1 MSLSKSTQND
11 IKKLLGNV
19 TKGIHAVNE
28 LNPLLNL
35 ELKHNKIS
43 NKELLDEFDNLLR
56 SNEDVKKI
64 ITHCFDKKGRA
75 KIAKYIADV
84 DYTLNSGTFIINKG
98 KTRPSRSTR
107 SSKTGRTS
115 KGKTKGGDNSDENS
129 DENSVVLVERKEK
142 KAFFNFSFCVS
153 LLSILTGILLIYLAI
168 ENLNALN
175 ETYAL
180 NINFVDLFTNFKAT
194 MESLPGALMKSIS
207 KEVMYDIEYRVRR
220 GCMSASSNTV
230 TDAIGAYINAEDTM
244 TCMMEGTM
252 DGIRNTVQI
261 NSLQLKNGIML
272 CYKLTVAGGTM
283 LTGGGTY
290 VLARLTGSSSTL
302 SIKDSSSRRAI
313 MRGGN
318 KTKKR
323 RNNIRIYYKK

>member
-1 MSLSKSTQND
+1 MNLSKSTQND

-28 LNPLLNL
+28 LKPLWNL

-75 KIAKYIADV
+75 KIAQYIADV

-98 KTRPSRSTR
+98 KSRT
-107 SSKTGRTS
+107 SKTSRKSRTIRSS
-115 KGKTKGGDNSDENS
+115 KGKTKGGDDSDENS
-129 DENSVVLVERKEK
+129 LVVVERREK

-168 ENLNALN
+168 ENLNALS

-180 NINFVDLFTNFKAT
+180 NINFVDIFTNFKAT
-194 MESLPGALMKSIS
+194 IESLPGALMKSIS
-207 KEVMYDIEYRVRR
+207 KEAMHDIEYRVRR

-261 NSLQLKNGIML
+261 NSLQLKNGILL
-272 CYKLTVAGGTM
+272 CHKLTVAGVSM
-283 LTGGGTY
+283 ITGGGTY
-290 VLARLTGSSSTL
+290 VLARLVGSRGTL

>member
-28 LNPLLNL
+28 LKPLWNL

-43 NKELLDEFDNLLR
+43 NKELLEEFDNLLR

-75 KIAKYIADV
+75 KIAQYIADV
-84 DYTLNSGTFIINKG
+84 DYTLHSGTFIINKG
-98 KTRPSRSTR
+98 KSRT
-107 SSKTGRTS
+107 SKTGRKSRSS
-115 KGKTKGGDNSDENS
+115 KGKTKGGDDSDENS
-129 DENSVVLVERKEK
+129 LVVVEREKK
-142 KAFFNFSFCVS
+142 KAFFNFSLCVS
-153 LLSILTGILLIYLAI
+153 LLSILIGILLIYLAI

-207 KEVMYDIEYRVRR
+207 KEAMYDIEYRVRR

-244 TCMMEGTM
+244 TCMMESTT

-261 NSLQLKNGIML
+261 NSLQLKNGILL
-272 CYKLTVAGGTM
+272 CHKLTVAGVSM
-283 LTGGGTY
+283 ITGGGTY
-290 VLARLTGSSSTL
+290 VLARLTGSSRTL
-302 SIKDSSSRRAI
+302 SIKDSSSRRAL

-323 RNNIRIYYKK
+323 RNNIRIHYKK